1 MTKTRQLLYQEK
13 PKYDL
18 SLKVLVAGVLAL
30 TLIPGIALVY
40 SYPEPAWTLFG
51 LTVFDGLLMAAV
63 IPRKYQLFEDRLR
76 IQLGGP
82 IAINV
87 PYRNIKEV
95 RPATGSEAYV
105 YWGLRLAT
113 SKATVVEIIKTRGL
127 SMVISPVDRDIF
139 MEQLEQARRQQSGNA
154 I

>member
-1 MTKTRQLLYQEK
+1 MLYQDK

-18 SLKVLVAGVLAL
+18 SLKVVVAGLLAL
-30 TLIPGIALVY
+30 TLIPGIAMIFSNL
-40 SYPEPAWTLFG
+40 ELAWTMFG
-51 LTVFDGLLMAAV
+51 LTVFDGLLMAAI

-82 IAINV
+82 IVINV

-95 RPATGSEAYV
+95 RPAANSEAYV

-113 SKATVVEIIKTRGL
+113 SKATVVEIIKRRGL
-127 SMVISPVDRDIF
+127 SMVISPSDRDIF
-139 MEQLEQARRQQSGNA
+139 MEQLEQARRERSGDA
-154 I
+154 V